1 MSFLVLEC
9 YGHHPLS
16 TLFWEWHC
24 IPWKKKI
31 TAKQAIK
38 GKIMY
43 VEANLYC
50 SCGYYL
56 PVLERG
62 NSKSAQLCS
71 QHWCFL
77 NQLSQSHSVNMPLF
91 FPSYQFQEDLLNLR
105 ESPASKLWPS
115 VFSDEYVRWVDFH
128 LQYMRYVVILNTR
141 KACKSGDSPEVM
153 SDLQAIPVFS

>member
-1 MSFLVLEC
+1 MLWSPSIIHVILRMALHSLE
-9 YGHHPLS
+9 
-16 TLFWEWHC
+16 
-24 IPWKKKI
+24 KKKI

-50 SCGYYL
+50 SCRYYL

-77 NQLSQSHSVNMPLF
+77 NHLSQSHSVNMPHF

-115 VFSDEYVRWVDFH
+115 VFSDEYVRWVVFH

-141 KACKSGDSPEVM
+141 KARKSVDSPEVM